1 MFFIA
6 DSFAM
11 AMKNIISSTGGNVIL
26 KGMLHILKGGA
37 VIIVMKYGATSQQIA
52 NMIAQIEQ
60 RGFRAHLSEGVERTI
75 IGVIG
80 NDRPLDKEQVL
91 RWEGVERIVPILHP
105 FKLASR
111 DFKPQDTVVT
121 VNGMTVGE
129 QKVVVIAG
137 PCAVESREQLLE
149 TAHAVKAAGASALR
163 GGAFKPR
170 TSPYSFQGLGLEGL
184 KILAEAREQTGLP
197 IVTEVMAPEQVPLVS
212 TYADILQIGARN
224 MQNFALL
231 EAVGRAY
238 KPVLLKRGM
247 MSTIEEFLLSAE
259 YILAQG
265 NTQVI
270 LCERGIRTFETYTR
284 NTLDINAIPL
294 LKQLTHLPVIV
305 DPSHG
310 TGKWELVPAVS
321 RAAIAAGA
329 DGLIIEVHP
338 RPEEALSDGA
348 QSLKPDRFAALMADL
363 RRVAEAVGRT
373 L

>member
-1 MFFIA
+1 M
-6 DSFAM
+6 
-11 AMKNIISSTGGNVIL
+11 
-26 KGMLHILKGGA
+26 
-37 VIIVMKYGATSQQIA
+37 IIVMKHGATSQQIT
-52 NMIAQIEQ
+52 NVIAQIEQ

-80 NDRPLDKEQVL
+80 NDRPLDKDQVL
-91 RWEGVERIVPILHP
+91 LWDGVERVVPILHP

-111 DFKPQDTVVT
+111 DFKPQDTTVT
-121 VNGMTVGE
+121 VNGVTIGG

-149 TAHAVKAAGASALR
+149 AAHAVKKAGATILR

-184 KILAEAREQTGLP
+184 KLLAEVREQTGLP
-197 IVTEVMAPEQVPLVS
+197 VVTEVTSPEQVSLVA
-212 TYADILQIGARN
+212 TYADVLQIGARN

-231 EAVGRAY
+231 EAVGKAH
-238 KPVLLKRGM
+238 KPVLLKRGL
-247 MSTIEEFLLSAE
+247 MSTVEEFLLSAE

-265 NTQVI
+265 DEQVI

-284 NTLDINAIPL
+284 NTLDINAVPL
-294 LKQLTHLPVIV
+294 LKRLTHLPVIV

-329 DGLIIEVHP
+329 DGLMIEVHP

-348 QSLKPDRFAALMADL
+348 QSLRPDRFAALMEEL